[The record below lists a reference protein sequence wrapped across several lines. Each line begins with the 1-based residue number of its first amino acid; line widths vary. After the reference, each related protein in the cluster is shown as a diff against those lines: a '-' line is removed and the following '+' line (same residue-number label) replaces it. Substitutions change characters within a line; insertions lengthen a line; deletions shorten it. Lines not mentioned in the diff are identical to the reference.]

1 MVHPITANKTAAA
14 GTIRDGL
21 EFFSTTPCP
30 LWKKDKSSE
39 FIHADDARSNLR
51 QIGPGERAAAL
62 ACRERGLR
70 VIEGRGLRVIDG
82 GRL

>member
-1 MVHPITANKTAAA
+1 MPITANETAAA
-14 GTIRDGL
+14 ATTRDGL
-21 EFFSTTPCP
+21 EFFSTTPWP

-39 FIHADDARSNLR
+39 FIHADDARSKLR

-70 VIEGRGLRVIDG
+70 VIDGRGLRVIDG